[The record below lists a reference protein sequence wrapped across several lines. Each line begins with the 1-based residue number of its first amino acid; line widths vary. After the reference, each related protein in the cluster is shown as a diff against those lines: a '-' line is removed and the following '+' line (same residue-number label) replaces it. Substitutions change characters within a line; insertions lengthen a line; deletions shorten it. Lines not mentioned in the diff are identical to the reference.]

1 MTFSRRFKRWD
12 SPTGE
17 KDLLMMGFKFLIR
30 YGMNNCGSVHSY
42 KELFTHSQSGSKRW
56 QRTEFYFFR
65 CFARFLIFYPFLVPV
80 HMFVQVPPAGPSS

>member
-1 MTFSRRFKRWD
+1 MVGLK
-12 SPTGE
+12 
-17 KDLLMMGFKFLIR
+17 LLIR

-65 CFARFLIFYPFLVPV
+65 CFARFLIFSLLVQV
-80 HMFVQVPPAGPSS
+80 HIFVQVPPAGPSS